1 MGSLS
6 ERFRHFNMDEELHN
20 QGKVKLKCGQKQIK
34 LKVRE
39 NKKIVAGD
47 RHERRNPNW
56 VRSRWEM

>member
-1 MGSLS
+1 
-6 ERFRHFNMDEELHN
+6 MDEELHN